1 MASLDQIQEPGR
13 YGCASCQYKFAG
25 RFFAGGLIS
34 MADQA
39 IHGTQE
45 GKSDVA
51 AGKAAWLRDE
61 LPELLT
67 AEEAARLLRVR
78 PAWIYSHARELGGR
92 RLLGEQGPWR
102 FSRRQLL
109 AEMEDKTGKR
119 TVASATRRK
128 RHGAKSSPSTSLLPI
143 KQRPV

>member
-1 MASLDQIQEPGR
+1 MT
-13 YGCASCQYKFAG
+13 
-25 RFFAGGLIS
+25 
-34 MADQA
+34 DQA

-45 GKSDVA
+45 CKSDV

-67 AEEAARLLRVR
+67 AEEAAGLLRVR

-109 AEMEDKTGKR
+109 AEMEDKTGKHIA
-119 TVASATRRK
+119 ASAVRRK
-128 RHGAKSSPSTSLLPI
+128 RHGKPSPATPLLPI

>member
-1 MASLDQIQEPGR
+1 
-13 YGCASCQYKFAG
+13 
-25 RFFAGGLIS
+25 

-45 GKSDVA
+45 GKSDV

-102 FSRRQLL
+102 FSRPQLL
-109 AEMEDKTGKR
+109 ADMEDETSKR
-119 TVASATRRK
+119 TAVSAVRRK
-128 RHGAKSSPSTSLLPI
+128 RHGKPSSATLLLPI

>member
-1 MASLDQIQEPGR
+1 MASLDHIQKSGR
-13 YGCASCQYKFAG
+13 YAHAGHQYEITSRSFAG
-25 RFFAGGLIS
+25 ELIS

-45 GKSDVA
+45 GESEA
-51 AGKAAWLRDE
+51 AGKVAWLRGE

-102 FSRRQLL
+102 FSRRELL
-109 AEMEDKTGKR
+109 AEMEDKAGKR
-119 TVASATRRK
+119 ATASAVRRK
-128 RHGAKSSPSTSLLPI
+128 RHGKPSSATPLLPI